1 MWIVAGLGNP
11 GSTYANTRH
20 NVGFMVV
27 DALARRWR
35 SPWCDADPALR
46 WALGQLNDE
55 PIMLVQPQLFMN
67 RSGDA
72 VAQLDGVATSS
83 LVVVYDDLDLPLG
96 QIRVRCR
103 GGSGGHLGLAS
114 MIDRFGSELTRVRV
128 GIGRPALGTEAADYV
143 LGPIASADAAALQ
156 SAIDRAGDAV
166 ECVVTAGPTAA
177 MNRFNA
183 RVDPDSERNA

>member
-11 GSTYANTRH
+11 GLPYAKTRH

-35 SPWCDADPALR
+35 SEWSDADPSVRLAR
-46 WALGQLNDE
+46 AELNDE
-55 PIMLVQPQLFMN
+55 PVMLAQPQLFMN

-72 VAQLDGVATSS
+72 IAPLEGLSNET

-96 QIRVRCR
+96 QIRVRRR
-103 GGSGGHLGLAS
+103 GGSAGHRGIAS
-114 MIDRFGSELTRVRV
+114 MIERFGTELTRVRV
-128 GIGRPALGTEAADYV
+128 GIGRPPLGIDPAEYV
-143 LGPIASADAAALQ
+143 LEPFASGDADLLP
-156 SAIDRAGDAV
+156 SAIDRASDAV
-166 ECVVTAGPTAA
+166 ACIITAGATAA

-183 RVDPDSERNA
+183 RVEPAPEENV